1 MNWVVEFHSDF
12 EPEFDALP
20 QEVQDKLLARLS
32 LLQVFGSELG
42 RQRCRYT

>member
-1 MNWVVEFHSDF
+1 MNWVVEFYQDF

-20 QEVQDKLLARLS
+20 QEVQDKLFARIS

-42 RQRCRYT
+42 RQRC